1 MQEVENID
9 ILQQLAT
16 QIAGDGGPTYS
27 AHLVEGN
34 DVGGIDVGYLVNT
47 ARVANIE
54 VTQLQGAE
62 TWDDPEN
69 GPGTILHDRP
79 PLLLAADFTG
89 NGRPFRFHVIN
100 NHTRSRGGVDVS
112 NPDGERTR
120 AKRYTQGVS
129 IANLVQDLQTGKST
143 AGVPLLVVGDH
154 NAYQFT
160 DAYTDVVGLVAGTY
174 DNAANTCAPANAVTD
189 CKLPGGSNIVT
200 PALVNAVDLLDINE
214 QYSYNFTES
223 FGAVQ
228 GSSGREIA
236 TNQVLDHALFNS
248 VAAPFVTGMA
258 FGRANVDASDQRF
271 RTCNFRF
278 DNQLCPQ
285 GPGTWVP
292 TGSSDHDGLVIFLA
306 PPRPEDIFANGFE
319 P

>member
-1 MQEVENID
+1 D

-89 NGRPFRFHVIN
+89 NGLPFRFHVIN

-129 IANLVQDLQTGKST
+129 IANLVQ
-143 AGVPLLVVGDH
+143 
-154 NAYQFT
+154 
-160 DAYTDVVGLVAGTY
+160 
-174 DNAANTCAPANAVTD
+174 
-189 CKLPGGSNIVT
+189 
-200 PALVNAVDLLDINE
+200 E
-214 QYSYNFTES
+214 
-223 FGAVQ
+223 
-228 GSSGREIA
+228 
-236 TNQVLDHALFNS
+236 
-248 VAAPFVTGMA
+248 
-258 FGRANVDASDQRF
+258 
-271 RTCNFRF
+271 
-278 DNQLCPQ
+278 
-285 GPGTWVP
+285 
-292 TGSSDHDGLVIFLA
+292 
-306 PPRPEDIFANGFE
+306 
-319 P
+319 